1 MKEKPATIDG
11 RTLSHEVNEH
21 RRKLAARRD
30 LEGGEKPSA
39 VMASMGLCRTSI
51 HPWLRK
57 ARKDGLDALA
67 SRTSKG
73 PRPRLSDRQKQQVR
87 RWIVGKDPRQYGLDF
102 GLWTRQIVRG
112 LILEKFGAKVGLTCV
127 GKLLAELDITPQKPL
142 RRAYERDEKAVEQW
156 KTEAYPRLK
165 RRAKRRKADIF
176 FSDEAGFSPEPNL
189 GRTYGLKGHTPVVRT
204 TGQRQKVNAISAVN
218 AKGAF
223 WSDVYTG
230 NLNAGRFIVFLR
242 KFLRGRRRNVILV
255 VDGHPSHK
263 AKCVAAYVRST
274 RGRLEL
280 YFLPPYA
287 PDLNPDEFVWQY
299 AKRQGAGKRPL
310 RKNESLKTRV
320 ENDLA
325 RVKKNRA
332 LVRSFFCAKSVDYV
346 ND

>member
-1 MKEKPATIDG
+1 MKEKAVTIDG

-21 RRKLAARRD
+21 QRKLAVRRV
-30 LEGGEKPSA
+30 LESGEKPSA
-39 VMASMGLCRTSI
+39 VMKSMGLCRTSVY
-51 HPWLRK
+51 PWLRK
-57 ARKDGLDALA
+57 ARKNGLGALA

-73 PRPRLSDRQKQQVR
+73 PKTLLSEKQKRQVR

-102 GLWTRQIVRG
+102 GLWTRNIVRA
-112 LILEKFGAKVGLTCV
+112 LIQEKFGLEVGLTCV
-127 GKLLAELDITPQKPL
+127 GRLLAELDITPQKPL

-156 KTEAYPRLK
+156 RREDYPRLK

-176 FSDEAGFSPEPNL
+176 FSDEAGFSSEPNL
-189 GRTYGLKGHTPVVRT
+189 GRTYGLKGHTPIVKT
-204 TGQRQKVNAISAVN
+204 TGRRQKVNAISAVN
-218 AKGAF
+218 ARGAF

-242 KFLRGRRRNVILV
+242 KFMRGRRRNVILV

-263 AKCVAAYVRST
+263 AKIVAAYVRST

-280 YFLPPYA
+280 HFLPPYA

-310 RKNESLKTRV
+310 KKNESLKSRV
-320 ENDLA
+320 EADLA
-325 RVKKNRA
+325 GVKKNKA
-332 LVRSFFCAKSVDYV
+332 LVRSFFRAKSVAYI